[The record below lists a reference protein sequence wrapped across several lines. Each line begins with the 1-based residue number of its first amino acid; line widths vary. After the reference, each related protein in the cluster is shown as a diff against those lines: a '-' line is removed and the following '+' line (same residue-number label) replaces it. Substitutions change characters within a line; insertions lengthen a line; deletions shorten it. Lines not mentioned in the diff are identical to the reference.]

1 MRIALAD
8 DHALFRAGLR
18 SALAEAFGEDTEVV
32 EAGDFPALASII
44 EQRADLDLVLCDLR
58 MPGMDPEGG
67 VRALAVLCGEATPL
81 VMVSASED
89 PADACR
95 SIRQGAKGY
104 ILKSDSLAVLHRAL
118 ELVLAG
124 GIYAPAAALMAAQQP
139 TAEGFGAFH
148 EAVHDEAA
156 SLPAL
161 SSRQMMIFE
170 RLADGMPN
178 KLIARELGIAEGT
191 VKAQLRSVFRKL
203 GVKNRTQAALFAARL
218 LSHEQ
223 VPSEDPYDAVTTA
236 AGAGG
241 GPGDPLPQP
250 LSSKAGSRRTLKVL
264 NFRS

>member
-18 SALAEAFGEDTEVV
+18 SALAEAFGDIEVL
-32 EAGDFPALASII
+32 EAGDFGALASIV
-44 EQRADLDLVLCDLR
+44 ERRADLDLVLCDLR

-67 VRALAVLCGEATPL
+67 VCALAALCGDATPL

-124 GIYAPAAALMAAQQP
+124 GIYAPAAALVAAQEP
-139 TAEGFGAFH
+139 
-148 EAVHDEAA
+148 AA
-156 SLPAL
+156 AGPGVFSSDVPLPPL

-170 RLADGMPN
+170 RLADGKPN

-203 GVKNRTQAALFAARL
+203 GVKNRTQAALLAAKL
-218 LSHEQ
+218 LGRELPPPGTPREEQ
-223 VPSEDPYDAVTTA
+223 KA
-236 AGAGG
+236 AADEGG
-241 GPGDPLPQP
+241 SLNAAMPRP
-250 LSSKAGSRRTLKVL
+250 LSAKAAPKRVLKVL
-264 NFRS
+264 NFPG